1 VDEMNDSEKE
11 TLLPVEVPPEALSA
25 DALTAVIESF
35 ILREGTDYGREEI
48 AHEKKLERVRK
59 QLAQGDIKLVF
70 DAETE
75 SVTFM
80 TKRDWDKLQLR
91 Q

>member
-1 VDEMNDSEKE
+1 MNESEKPIP
-11 TLLPVEVPPEALSA
+11 LPLEVPPSA
-25 DALTAVIESF
+25 ISAEALTAVIESF
-35 ILREGTDYGREEI
+35 ILREGTDYGSEEVEHQTKI
-48 AHEKKLERVRK
+48 DRVRK
-59 QLAQGDIKLVF
+59 QLERGDIKLVF

-80 TKRDWDKLQLR
+80 TQRDWDKLKIR

>member
-1 VDEMNDSEKE
+1 MNESEKPIP
-11 TLLPVEVPPEALSA
+11 LPLEVPPSA
-25 DALTAVIESF
+25 ISAEALTAVIESF
-35 ILREGTDYGREEI
+35 ILREGTDYGSEEVE
-48 AHEKKLERVRK
+48 HQTKKDRVRK
-59 QLAQGDIKLVF
+59 QLERGDIKLVF

-80 TKRDWDKLQLR
+80 TQRDWDKLKIR